1 MSCFENVSC
10 VSAFYPYAYCRE
22 AWGQGFLQELNSII
36 CAHMVCIRFPSTPSR
51 LEEKADSCIYN
62 NYHYYVDSST
72 ATSFHYHS
80 GRHTNR
86 VPVALYTVL

>member
-36 CAHMVCIRFPSTPSR
+36 CAHMVCIRFPST
-51 LEEKADSCIYN
+51 EKADSCI
-62 NYHYYVDSST
+62 YVDSST